1 MEKWKS
7 KGRIP
12 TFPRLVSLS
21 KIKKRKETQSRLLPS
36 FFRLI
41 SGLENANV
49 LARVPWRVP
58 ALLAHVLAHEIAHQ
72 LEGIGRH
79 SAEGVMKALW
89 DERDFLEMSDKPL
102 PFAPEDL
109 E

>member
-1 MEKWKS
+1 MQVFQRRPRALGNRWRDSHIPAAPAITAMEKWKS

-41 SGLENANV
+41 SGFENAGWNSGQAI
-49 LARVPWRVP
+49 LIMLRP
-58 ALLAHVLAHEIAHQ
+58 
-72 LEGIGRH
+72 
-79 SAEGVMKALW
+79 
-89 DERDFLEMSDKPL
+89 
-102 PFAPEDL
+102 
-109 E
+109 